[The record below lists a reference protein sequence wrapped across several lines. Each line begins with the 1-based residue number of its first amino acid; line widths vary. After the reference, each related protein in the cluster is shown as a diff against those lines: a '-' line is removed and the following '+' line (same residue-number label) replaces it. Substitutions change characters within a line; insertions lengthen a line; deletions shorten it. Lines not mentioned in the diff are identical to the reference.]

1 MNTEPLEIAAEV
13 TPNPNTLKF
22 NVNRSLVESGSL
34 SYTDPEHAKESL
46 LAERLF
52 AVENVIGV
60 MVGRDFVTI
69 TKAPAANWQPLVD
82 PVTKALKELVD
93 SGKVLFSQKGSA
105 VHAHAP
111 SAGASSAAQNDIEAK
126 IRRILD
132 TEIRPAVAMDGG
144 DITFH
149 GFSDGVVTLHLQG
162 SCSTCPSSIM
172 TLKMGV
178 ENRLKSLIPE
188 VKEVIQV

>member
-1 MNTEPLEIAAEV
+1 MNTELLEIAAEV

-22 NVNRSLVESGSL
+22 NVNRALMESGSL
-34 SYTDPEHAKESL
+34 SYTDPERAKESL
-46 LAERLF
+46 LAGRLF
-52 AVENVIGV
+52 RIENVIGV
-60 MVGRDFVTI
+60 MVGRDFVTV
-69 TKAPAANWQPLVD
+69 TKSPAANWQPLVE
-82 PVTKALKELVD
+82 PITKTLKELFQ
-93 SGKVLFSQKGSA
+93 SGKDLFPQSGSA
-105 VHAHAP
+105 VHAHAV

-126 IRRILD
+126 IRQILD
-132 TEIRPAVAMDGG
+132 NEIRPAVAMDGG

-149 GFSDGVVTLHLQG
+149 GYQDGVVTLHLQG

-188 VKEVIQV
+188 VKEVVQV